1 MGERNHSKKC
11 FNSENFIQQHLNT
24 KPHPQM
30 QAHRPNRNALYAPW
44 LDDQEVP
51 NENLSLSGKQLGY
64 KG

>member
-11 FNSENFIQQHLNT
+11 FNSENFIQPHLNT

-30 QAHRPNRNALYAPW
+30 QAHRPNSNALYAPW

-51 NENLSLSGKQLGY
+51 N
-64 KG
+64 